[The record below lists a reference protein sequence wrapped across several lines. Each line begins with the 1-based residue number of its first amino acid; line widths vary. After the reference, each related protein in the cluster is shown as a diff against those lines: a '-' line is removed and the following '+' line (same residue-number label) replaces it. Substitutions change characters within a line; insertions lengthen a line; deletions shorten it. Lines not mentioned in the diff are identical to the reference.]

1 MAAIFPVGGSRNRLK
16 RRLNFFYKIRLSD
29 IIYYVHE
36 KQEYAKREI
45 LVYTVLISSKYCVKI
60 IFYLFFLISYVYKA
74 VSTDRLSRS
83 LSRSLF

>member
-45 LVYTVLISSKYCVKI
+45 LLYTVLISH
-60 IFYLFFLISYVYKA
+60 
-74 VSTDRLSRS
+74 
-83 LSRSLF
+83 